1 MKINSF
7 QKYKENYFRF
17 KRFGLFHGGPSFK
30 IGTDAVILGAWA
42 GKKCHPKKIID
53 IGTGSGIIAL
63 MLAQRFE
70 KADVYALEIDSD
82 AALQAE
88 KNFQASPFKNRLFL
102 FNKAL
107 KNFEI
112 KDKFDLIVSNP
123 PYFSDALLPQNETK
137 SRSKHSNSLSP
148 EDLFLFASKS
158 LKING
163 KLSIIYPKEKMNQLF
178 SLAKEYS
185 LFCSSKLYIHPNQ
198 NHEAH
203 RIILEFTMSSEANE
217 SENSLTIE
225 ENRRHQYHPS
235 YINLCK
241 AFYLNFQ

>member
-7 QKYKENYFRF
+7 QKYKQNYFRF

-42 GKKCHPKKIID
+42 GRKCHLKKILD

-70 KADVYALEIDSD
+70 KADVYALEIDGD
-82 AALQAE
+82 TALQA
-88 KNFQASPFKNRLFL
+88 KNNFQSSPFKNRLFL
-102 FNKAL
+102 INQAL

-112 KDKFDLIVSNP
+112 KEKFNLIVSNP
-123 PYFSDALLPQNETK
+123 PYFSRALLPQNKTN

-158 LKING
+158 LTANG
-163 KLSIIYPKEKMNQLF
+163 KVTIIYPVEQMNQLF
-178 SLAKEYS
+178 SLAEDYG
-185 LFCSSKLYIHPNQ
+185 LFCSSKLYIRPTQ
-198 NHEAH
+198 NHEVH
-203 RIILEFTMSSEANE
+203 RIILEFTNSSEVNE
-217 SENSLTIE
+217 SENNLIIE
-225 ENRRHQYHPS
+225 ENMRHQYHPS

-241 AFYLNFQ
+241 EFYLNF